1 MKKTVRVLTGLG
13 QERVMAA
20 DTDIAADRIEDT
32 ADRDG
37 RVHICFQENVGSHG
51 GGCRFAV
58 RSGNGNRRFEVV
70 HHLAEQ
76 FGTGEH
82 RDLFCYRS
90 GIFRIV
96 RVDGGCVDHQ
106 IRCVIQVGSTL
117 TVVENGSFGFQL
129 LCELV
134 FVGIGAGYFEMLLQ

>member
-1 MKKTVRVLTGLG
+1 M
-13 QERVMAA
+13 
-20 DTDIAADRIEDT
+20 
-32 ADRDG
+32 
-37 RVHICFQENVGSHG
+37 
-51 GGCRFAV
+51 

-129 LCELV
+129 LCELG
-134 FVGIGAGYFEMLLQ
+134 FVGIGAGYFEMLVQ